1 MRRRGYFTREG
12 VRKACHMVIK
22 TEVNGVKVE
31 ATVTYRGDIE
41 KAKERYAKAIGGK
54 NDYER
59 SS

>member
-1 MRRRGYFTREG
+1 MGE
-12 VRKACHMVIK
+12 IK
-22 TEVNGVKVE
+22 VSATIHGVKVE

>member
-1 MRRRGYFTREG
+1 MT
-12 VRKACHMVIK
+12 IK
-22 TEVNGVKVE
+22 KEINGVKVE
-31 ATVTYRGDIE
+31 AVVTYRGDIE